1 MERVQKSAVRVILG
15 RKYTSYRKGLEQ
27 LNLDGLNERRTKIC
41 LKFAKN
47 CLKNEKVKDI
57 FPKAEL
63 KHKMRK
69 RKQNAFKVKR
79 IKTERYKK
87 SAVPYMTELLNNDAA
102 KRRRIMKET
111 E

>member
-1 MERVQKSAVRVILG
+1 MQKSAVRVILG

-27 LNLDGLNERRTKIC
+27 LYRDGLNERRTKIC

-79 IKTERYKK
+79 IRTERYKI
-87 SAVPYMTELLNNDAA
+87 SAVPYVTELLNNDAA